1 MRSRTPIGAIR
12 PLDADDPRNPNHP
25 SQRAN
30 WLALMRELG
39 RIAAAQE
46 WERQHESEGN
56 NDETKGSCSLRPI
69 L

>member
-1 MRSRTPIGAIR
+1 VGKKLRGIVR
-12 PLDADDPRNPNHP
+12 PLDPNDPRNPDHP

-46 WERQHESEGN
+46 WERLHGDGGKVDKSKPTG
-56 NDETKGSCSLRPI
+56 
-69 L
+69 